1 MREPSW
7 PTPGDMYLA
16 WTKIGVGMLY
26 AFPGLS
32 GYNSYFI
39 EPVEYSKS
47 SGERTCVWH
56 FVTAIPIFTSR
67 LDFKHHFR
75 SPGPH
80 RCYSCC
86 VFREQT
92 EPGKYRETSRCRMRR
107 GNRAARWKTVSG
119 SFSNL
124 QNKIKTWHWHLI
136 FFYHIRL
143 QGFSPRVDN
152 FSVSTVAKAAASLAP
167 MYISEW
173 FDKGPKLW
181 KTFLS
186 TWQWSKTSGMSIL
199 LGHRIWRARGSG
211 KLELNLQFF
220 CNWKFTQ
227 LLRASISLAVEWE

>member
-1 MREPSW
+1 
-7 PTPGDMYLA
+7 
-16 WTKIGVGMLY
+16 MLY

-32 GYNSYFI
+32 GHNTYFI

-47 SGERTCVWH
+47 TGKRTSVWH
-56 FVTAIPIFTSR
+56 VVTAILIFASR

-75 SPGPH
+75 TSVLQ
-80 RCYSCC
+80 RCHSCC

-92 EPGKYRETSRCRMRR
+92 EPGKYRETSKCRMQR
-107 GNRAARWKTVSG
+107 GNCAAQWKTVSG

-136 FFYHIRL
+136 FFYLIRL
-143 QGFSPRVDN
+143 QGFSPRVDI

-181 KTFLS
+181 KTLLS
-186 TWQWSKTSGMSIL
+186 IWWWSKTPGISIL
-199 LGHRIWRARGSG
+199 LRHRIWRARGSG

-227 LLRASISLAVEWE
+227 PLRASISSAVEWE